1 MVVQSHATFVLSSL
15 AIAQDRRK
23 MGDPFLIAVAALG
36 LSFAVSGIR
45 FIDWFI
51 HSEPRAVVRTAR
63 CGGMALAILAVAV
76 LLVLLI
82 NQQWTAAISLAAAMM
97 LVVAWYGPR
106 LFRAPFRL
114 LDLAPEQDSASDPAL
129 VRRSAAVLE
138 AYLRQQHAAERKRE
152 VQTANG
158 HANGRVS
165 GGSRG
170 NGHDNDLGERDSGS
184 GVMSEQDALD
194 ILGLEPGAQD
204 VEINEAHRRL
214 VQMLHPDRG
223 GSHYLTVK
231 INQAKATLLRDADRA
246 IAAGPLRKASRRR
259 AQPRRHS

>member
-1 MVVQSHATFVLSSL
+1 VLSSL

-36 LSFAVSGIR
+36 LSFAVSAIR

-63 CGGMALAILAVAV
+63 YAGMALAILAVAV

-114 LDLAPEQDSASDPAL
+114 LDLAPKQDSASDPAL

-138 AYLRQQHAAERKRE
+138 AYLRQQHAAERKRD

-158 HANGRVS
+158 RAD
-165 GGSRG
+165 GGSRS

-184 GVMSEQDALD
+184 GAMSEQEALD
-194 ILGLEPGAQD
+194 ILGLEQGAQD